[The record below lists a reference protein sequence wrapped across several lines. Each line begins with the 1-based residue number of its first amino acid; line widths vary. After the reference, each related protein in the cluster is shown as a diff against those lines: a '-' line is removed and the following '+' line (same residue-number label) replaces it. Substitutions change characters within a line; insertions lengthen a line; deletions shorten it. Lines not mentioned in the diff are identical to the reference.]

1 MQGLFAEAALRTVV
15 EWLAINIAIQL
26 VIEGIARVLSRMLH
40 RK

>member
-1 MQGLFAEAALRTVV
+1 MQGLFTEAALRTIV

-26 VIEGIARVLSRMLH
+26 VIEGIARVVTRVLR